1 MKLDAYTVVFLRRPS
16 DAPALSEDEL
26 ASLQVRHAAFNLE
39 MRDRGHALFA
49 GPFIEQPDPLL
60 RGMTV
65 YRTSLEETRRLAH
78 EDPLVKAGRLELDI
92 FTWLV
97 PAGMLGDRPAYQ
109 VDDD

>member
-1 MKLDAYTVVFLRRPS
+1 VKLDAYTVVFLRRPV
-16 DAPALSEDEL
+16 DAPALPDDEL
-26 ASLQVRHAAFNLE
+26 AELQHRHAAFNLG
-39 MRDRGHALFA
+39 MRDAGHALFA
-49 GPFIEQPDPLL
+49 GPFLEQPDPAL

-78 EDPLVKAGRLELDI
+78 EDPLVRAGRLELDI